1 MVDQERMDEERMFQQ
16 EEARAL
22 DMEQV
27 DHQYESYANPASS
40 LSCFN
45 EVLLLKNYLSGAE

>member
-1 MVDQERMDEERMFQQ
+1 MDEERMFQQ

-22 DMEQV
+22 DLEQV
-27 DHQYESYANPASS
+27 DHQYESYADPASS